1 MSNHY
6 VDNRTEDQKIE
17 AVRASLTMAGQ
28 ALAPDNECRARKI
41 LRGEMSGDEAAL
53 EIMIEH
59 GAGDCE
65 RAQFLRER
73 IKQAQAH

>member
-1 MSNHY
+1 MSNRY
-6 VDNRTEDQKIE
+6 VDNRTEDRKIE

-53 EIMIEH
+53 
-59 GAGDCE
+59 
-65 RAQFLRER
+65 
-73 IKQAQAH
+73 